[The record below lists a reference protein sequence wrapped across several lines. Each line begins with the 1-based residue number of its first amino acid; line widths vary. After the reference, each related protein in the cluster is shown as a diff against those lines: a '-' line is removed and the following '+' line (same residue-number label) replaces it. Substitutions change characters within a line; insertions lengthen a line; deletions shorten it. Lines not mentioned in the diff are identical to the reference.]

1 MKIRNKKELQ
11 QMAFNYSSDID
22 FQEFVNLYKKY
33 TSKPF
38 SVLVIG
44 TTLAS
49 DNSSRFGKNLLGKI

>member
-1 MKIRNKKELQ
+1 
-11 QMAFNYSSDID
+11 MAFNYSSDID

>member
-11 QMAFNYSSDID
+11 QMAFNYSSYID